1 LPTKEEREAS
11 KRTFMDQIRSNL
23 NQTSG
28 RSAYMDEIRPQISA
42 APVAVPVEQGLGNV
56 FEYEPGDS
64 LIESGLKTY
73 GNANLALTESVA
85 TITSGMAAGAIGGVL
100 ALGEGAYDALMTD
113 DEDILGSMVDRVN
126 KVQEDLTYM
135 PRNEMSQVTLENISQ
150 PFQKLEEGKK
160 ALGDWVQETTGVPEL
175 ATMAYMTPDVLL
187 MALGAKPQISQRL
200 TVKALKKKADE
211 LGVNLNAQKTVQ
223 ANQIAD
229 AADKVV
235 GKVRRTTSTPE
246 VAAEVKAIKGVEKRG
261 IDALYEQA
269 RNAGPAGI
277 PKKAYQDVF
286 APMVEDVMRPY
297 DLSDMPIVRAR
308 IQELQALGDSPAKG
322 VSIDLLERWRQKLNR
337 NKPKSTDTRQIGA
350 LRILKTQY
358 DNFRDAAFNVDMIT
372 GDATAVTKWKKAT
385 SAAAGYAKRFKDS
398 KVVKQLIEQD
408 ATPEMARNWIFGA
421 SESGFNAQA
430 GMVIKEIENIVGK
443 NSKTMQALRQD
454 AMFNIID
461 PLFDSNGPNLAKFV
475 NNYNKIARKNP
486 SVMRD
491 LFGPTKLKDLRT
503 FANAIEKQGTDN
515 INLLGKVNKLVSR
528 LTVGHEIAVQGAKV
542 GLAERLLDMVSRGA
556 GKTTRRKIYSEILG
570 YDVDLPLFPFATKEA
585 AAIGGTLETLEG
597 RE

>member
-1 LPTKEEREAS
+1 MPTKEEREAS